1 MQVKKKL
8 VSEATKS
15 LKAVL
20 THSFAH
26 FVYVCVCV
34 CAVRACLTSQVD
46 EILVALG
53 LMACADTRTNC
64 LSGGQCKRLSIGLE
78 LVNNPPVMFL
88 DEPTR

>member
-1 MQVKKKL
+1 M
-8 VSEATKS
+8 
-15 LKAVL
+15 
-20 THSFAH
+20 AH
-26 FVYVCVCV
+26 CSNDFVHV
-34 CAVRACLTSQVD
+34 SQVD

-53 LMACADTRTNC
+53 LMGCAETRINC